1 MNTTQNRCG
10 ASLNPSLC
18 HGAGF
23 QPWCDFYSICQSFAK
38 ISANEMQLKA
48 EWKLHEKKKKIN
60 EEIKSKKKFH
70 LIKLF
75 LAQKFKCFQAHNDMK
90 RFFGGGGGFGFLNS
104 HLAFFQAGASSICC
118 DTNDIA
124 LTLKRSGKAA
134 PWISSYPTSDAGQC
148 SSCFTIE
155 HIHHRVRNHINTCP
169 FLHLGR
175 AE

>member
-1 MNTTQNRCG
+1 MALAWILPSATELG
-10 ASLNPSLC
+10 FSLDATFIQYVIVLRKYQWIKCSR
-18 HGAGF
+18 
-23 QPWCDFYSICQSFAK
+23 K
-38 ISANEMQLKA
+38 RNENCIKR
-48 EWKLHEKKKKIN
+48 KKIN
-60 EEIKSKKKFH
+60 EEIKFLKKIH

-75 LAQKFKCFQAHNDMK
+75 LARKFKCFQAHSDMK
-90 RFFGGGGGFGFLNS
+90 RFGGVGFGFLNS
-104 HLAFFQAGASSICC
+104 RLAYFQAGASSISC

-124 LTLKRSGKAA
+124 STLKSSGKAA
-134 PWISSYPTSDAGQC
+134 PWISSYPTVDAGQC

>member
-23 QPWCDFYSICQSFAK
+23 QPWCDFYSICRCFAK
-38 ISANEMQLKA
+38 MSGHEMQLKA
-48 EWKLHEKKKKIN
+48 EWKLHKKKNQWRNSFGFFLKKIN
-60 EEIKSKKKFH
+60 

-75 LAQKFKCFQAHNDMK
+75 LAQNFKCFQAHGDIK
-90 RFFGGGGGFGFLNS
+90 RFGGVGFGFLNS
-104 HLAFFQAGASSICC
+104 HLASFQAGASSISC

-124 LTLKRSGKAA
+124 LTLKSSGKAV
-134 PWISSYPTSDAGQC
+134 PWISSYPTADAGQC